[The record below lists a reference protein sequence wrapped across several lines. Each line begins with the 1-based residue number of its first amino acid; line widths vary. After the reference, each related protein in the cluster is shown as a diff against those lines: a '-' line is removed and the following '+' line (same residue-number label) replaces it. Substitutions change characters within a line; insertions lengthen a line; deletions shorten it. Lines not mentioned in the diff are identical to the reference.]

1 MPLAADTAGH
11 QVVSGDDKSF
21 MSKIITFL
29 GRQEIQGRLK
39 REVVDPVLNHVMK
52 QVFPYI
58 ILICVLFVLLLLVV
72 LMTLGV
78 IIFQLRSLPGA
89 AVGAGAGAG
98 AASS

>member
-1 MPLAADTAGH
+1 MPLAAGNGG
-11 QVVSGDDKSF
+11 VSGEDKSF

-39 REVVDPVLNHVMK
+39 REVVDPILNHVMK

-58 ILICVLFVLLLLVV
+58 ILICVLFVLLLLAV

-89 AVGAGAGAG
+89 AAGAV
-98 AASS
+98 AAPL

>member
-1 MPLAADTAGH
+1 
-11 QVVSGDDKSF
+11 

-39 REVVDPVLNHVMK
+39 KEVVDPILNHVMK

-89 AVGAGAGAG
+89 VTGTTSGGV
-98 AASS
+98 AASV

>member
-1 MPLAADTAGH
+1 MPLAG
-11 QVVSGDDKSF
+11 QGGVSGEDKSF

-39 REVVDPVLNHVMK
+39 KEVVDPILNHVMK

-89 AVGAGAGAG
+89 AGGAVGGGAV
-98 AASS
+98 AASAALK

>member
-1 MPLAADTAGH
+1 MPLAAGNGG
-11 QVVSGDDKSF
+11 VSGEDKSF
-21 MSKIITFL
+21 ISKIITFL

-39 REVVDPVLNHVMK
+39 REVVDPILNHVMK

-58 ILICVLFVLLLLVV
+58 ILICVLFVLLLLAV

-89 AVGAGAGAG
+89 AAGAVSTG
-98 AASS
+98 AAAAPL

>member
-1 MPLAADTAGH
+1 MTLAATSVAQTAE
-11 QVVSGDDKSF
+11 DKSF
-21 MSKIITFL
+21 MSKVITFL

-52 QVFPYI
+52 RIFPYI

-78 IIFQLRSLPGA
+78 IIFQLRSLPG
-89 AVGAGAGAG
+89 GAIAG
-98 AASS
+98 AATVASQ

>member
-1 MPLAADTAGH
+1 
-11 QVVSGDDKSF
+11 

-39 REVVDPVLNHVMK
+39 KEVVDPILNHVMK

-89 AVGAGAGAG
+89 AAGTTAGAVAV
-98 AASS
+98 SL